1 MRIAI
6 MTTGGDCSGL
16 NSAIRHLAVMGLNR
30 GHEMLGILDGTDG
43 LTRAGAPHFV
53 KFGYNTIPLENTRL
67 AGSWLQNGHQHAM
80 NFQTAATGGDI
91 KNFNSR
97 LKKSLAE
104 MKLDALIIVGG
115 NGTLSIAGQS
125 HALYGNIQVVGIPKT
140 IDLDIPLTDRTIGF
154 ETAVQQ
160 LAGFCDQLLLT
171 ARSHHRWFV
180 VQAMGRDVGALAL
193 HAGVSVGADA
203 ILIPEIKFK
212 PESLVKHINKIHKEQ
227 ARDYG
232 IIMVSEGIKLRGHS
246 GRPADM
252 IARELSKA
260 GIPNRTAFPEHTQR
274 AGDTIAADRILAAR
288 FAECALDAIE
298 NNETY
303 MMTRLHNGIIDT
315 VSISDMFKSGE
326 ITPDPN
332 IPDVFVSNEFVSDD
346 DPLLSV
352 AVASGTYIGELK

>member
-1 MRIAI
+1 

-16 NSAIRHLAVMGLNR
+16 NSVIRNLTIMGLKR
-30 GHEMLGILDGTDG
+30 KHQIIGILDGTDG

-53 KFGYNTIPLENTRL
+53 EFDHNTLPIENMRL
-67 AGSWLQNGHQHAM
+67 SGSWLQNGHSHAM
-80 NFQTAATGGDI
+80 NFQTAAKSGEI
-91 KNFNSR
+91 KAFNAR
-97 LKKSLAE
+97 MKKSLAE
-104 MKLDALIIVGG
+104 LKIDALVIVGG

-125 HALYGNIQVVGIPKT
+125 HAIYGNIQVVGIPKT

-160 LAGFCDQLLLT
+160 LTSFCDQLLLT

-180 VQAMGRDVGALAL
+180 VQSMGRDVGALAL
-193 HAGVSVGADA
+193 HAGVACGADA

-212 PESLVKHINKIHKEQ
+212 PENLIKHINKIHKEQ
-227 ARDYG
+227 GRNYG
-232 IIMVSEGIKLRGHS
+232 IIMVSEGIKMRGHS
-246 GRPADM
+246 GRPGDM
-252 IARELSKA
+252 IARELNKA
-260 GIPNRTAFPEHTQR
+260 DIPNRTAFPEHTQR
-274 AGDTIAADRILAAR
+274 TGDTAARDRILAAR

-303 MMTRLHNGIIDT
+303 VMTRLHNGIVDT

-326 ITPDPN
+326 IAPDPN
-332 IPDVFVSNEFVSDD
+332 IPNVFVSNEFVSDD

-352 AVASGTYIGELK
+352 AVANGTYVGELK

>member
-16 NSAIRHLAVMGLNR
+16 NSVIRHLADMGIRR
-30 GHEMLGILDGTDG
+30 GYEMVGILDGTDG
-43 LTRAGAPHFV
+43 LTRPGAPHFV
-53 KFGYNTIPLENTRL
+53 KFGYNTLPVENARL
-67 AGSWLQNGHQHAM
+67 AGSWLQNGHSHAL
-80 NFQTAATGGDI
+80 NFQTAAKAGDM
-91 KNFNSR
+91 KAFNNR

-104 MKLDALIIVGG
+104 LKLDAMILVGG

-160 LAGFCDQLLLT
+160 LTSFCDQLLLT

-180 VQAMGRDVGALAL
+180 VQSMGRDVGALAL
-193 HAGVSVGADA
+193 HAGIACGADA
-203 ILIPEIKFK
+203 ILIPEIRFK
-212 PESLVKHINKIHKEQ
+212 PENLIKHINKIQKEQ
-227 ARDYG
+227 GRDYG

-246 GRPADM
+246 GRPGDM
-252 IARELSKA
+252 IARELDKA
-260 GIPNRTAFPEHTQR
+260 GIPHRTAFPEHTQR
-274 AGDTIAADRILAAR
+274 AGDTVSRDRILAAR
-288 FAECALDAIE
+288 FAAAALDAIE
-298 NNETY
+298 NKETY
-303 MMTRLHNGIIDT
+303 VMTRLNNGNVDT
-315 VSISDMFKSGE
+315 VAISDMFKSGE

-346 DPLLSV
+346 DPLLFV
-352 AVASGTYIGELK
+352 AAAAGTYIGELK